1 MSKEKNEILSRF
13 LENIELHSFSNLLYS
28 TVFIIF
34 SVSKDTIHLQNL
46 TKNENIYYQFIMMH
60 FYTNSYL
67 KS

>member
-28 TVFIIF
+28 TVIITF